1 MPSSIWCHAL
11 CNYHDEAIE
20 LLKVQRYIRKSKNTK
35 VQNGGL
41 ISDDGS
47 NQRMVRVV
55 ERALIAIAKPVNGP
69 PQ

>member
-1 MPSSIWCHAL
+1 MLYHVRSYLNLTFGELKESIA
-11 CNYHDEAIE
+11 
-20 LLKVQRYIRKSKNTK
+20 STS
-35 VQNGGL
+35 L

-47 NQRMVRVV
+47 NQGMVKVA